1 MEQKTIE
8 QKVNLENMLKH
19 REQIKK
25 CIFSIL
31 NDAGFTVKNVQGLD
45 GYFIFNFGEKSVYHF
60 NIKEIKNWKFGLWIV
75 DTTDDDGHDIYSIS
89 LFGDK
94 VDWID
99 KFKPSATPVT
109 DTIKIPISFFNDN
122 ESSDEDVS
130 YEIKCELSWDFMK
143 DLHHLKYTRIFK
155 EYTID
160 SGWESFT
167 KWYIGQLKLFKI
179 RPLKQNIARKITSV
193 WHFFIKKYISV
204 KYKKYIEDVEIVRT
218 QFFMHDTDINV
229 TFKKGLSD
237 DVMDVITEK
246 IDKTFTADFINPFS
260 DLIGDSR
267 IEYYVVHEDGE
278 VEVEDGTYEIKSEFS
293 E

>member
-1 MEQKTIE
+1 MEQKT
-8 QKVNLENMLKH
+8 NLENMLKH
-19 REQIKK
+19 RIQIKN
-25 CIFSIL
+25 CVFDIL
-31 NDAGFTVKNVQGLD
+31 KNEGFTVKNVEELN
-45 GYFIFNFGEKSVYHF
+45 GYFIFEIGEKSVYHF

-75 DTTDDDGHDIYSIS
+75 DTKDDGHDVYSIS

-94 VDWID
+94 EYWID

-109 DTIKIPISFFNDN
+109 NTIEIPISFFNDN

-143 DLHHLKYTRIFK
+143 DLHHLKYARIFK

-193 WHFFIKKYISV
+193 WHFFIKKYISI
-204 KYKKYIEDVEIVRT
+204 KYKKYIEDVEIVKT
-218 QFFMHDTDINV
+218 PFFMHDTDINI
-229 TFKKGLSD
+229 TFKKGLSEE
-237 DVMDVITEK
+237 VMDVIADK

-267 IEYYVVHEDGE
+267 IEYYVVHENNE
-278 VEVEDGTYEIKSEFS
+278 VEVDDGTYEIKSEFNK
-293 E
+293 